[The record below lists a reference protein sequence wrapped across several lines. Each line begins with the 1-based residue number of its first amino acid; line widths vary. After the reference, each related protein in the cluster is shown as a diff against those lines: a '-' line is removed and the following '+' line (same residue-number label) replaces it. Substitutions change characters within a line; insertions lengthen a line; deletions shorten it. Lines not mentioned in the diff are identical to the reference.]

1 MSGII
6 LHKNR
11 AFAGT
16 SIGYDLINDVPL
28 EANLYSD
35 NWVRPSDWISVP
47 DPSVGSE
54 VVYMLYGVE
63 DQHSNYLTIKAS
75 GTFSVDWGDGTSEI
89 VSSGGYSRKEYSFS
103 SISPSAQTSEGFR
116 CVLVTVTPVYP
127 NTLTSFSLQ
136 EYHSYWTN
144 RDRINILEMKV
155 SAPYMSSF
163 NVGNSV
169 NNNGI
174 QQTDRMR
181 RFEFFGN
188 HMITN
193 TSHLFNGCINLRYS
207 KINLSGVTDARYMFG
222 SCTSITEVYI
232 SNCQNITNMEGM
244 FQYCYNLR
252 SLPSIS
258 AAACTTMYYMFRNCY
273 ALEQSPTITVSSNLL
288 NTSSMFL
295 ECRNLGRLISFD
307 TSKVTNME
315 FMFKNCSLL
324 SGVDLFDTSKVTNAQ
339 EMFRNCTSIERL
351 PFFNFESLT
360 NGTLMFNNCYSIVND
375 RRSLGL
381 PLFDFKNLIYGNNMF
396 SSCWRLKIIPSF
408 NFEKLTDMSSMFSD
422 CTQVESFG
430 QLNTPLVTNM
440 SYTFNGC
447 RSIFSF
453 PLINTSNVTNMEGMF
468 RLCYKL
474 REVPLLNT
482 SNVINMRQMFYC
494 TETGDSIGGSIY
506 TLPAFNTSKV
516 TDMYRFLSGQ
526 VNLQYFPQID
536 TSKVTNMQ
544 QMIMVCTSLREFPSL
559 NLDSLTNAYGMF
571 TYCRDI
577 RKIGNLNMPKVTS
590 MSLMFQSCYNLRS
603 IGTITTS
610 NLLTGL
616 INCFNSCHK
625 LMKVNLFDTTNVS
638 DFSYTFNACH
648 QLSEVPTFNTSNVT
662 SFFNAFNSCRSL
674 RNFPA
679 INTSKST
686 NFTNMFNDCW
696 LLENIYPLSMDKAGD
711 INYMFSNCHNITSI
725 TFSNSSTQ
733 PTSTQPY
740 YTFQNCHKLKTFSMD
755 GGTFS
760 SNGTGAFV
768 SCHNLTKLGTFSVT
782 CSYTTSMFSNCYS
795 LKNIKHI
802 KFNPPNYA
810 SSMFNGCYSMVETP
824 FINLSLIVN
833 ETHLNGIFSGCRNI
847 SIINATASKFRIVAS
862 ESNLDWPN
870 ISNFL
875 NSLSPAAN
883 VSDDKRYIQVSGNK
897 GTMEMMDINKRKIV
911 IDKGYIYS
919 NNTASY
925 YNTDLGSGYV
935 KYPWEDLPMYMDMGN
950 TFSYFGGPTMS
961 DISGYSYPNLST
973 TDGAILGNPIYA
985 TYGLYFDGIDDGI
998 NIGTSSVTS
1007 TSVTGDFTIF
1017 AVIEPISIP
1026 SGATVSI
1033 IGRWGATNSNNY
1045 YLDFTGGRLRFGL
1058 TTKANDSSPNSARTE
1073 RSRVLNRVFNN
1084 GERYFIAASWYYG
1097 SNGCSIWINGKKE
1110 TSFYSDN
1117 MPTTSTGHII
1127 SVTSSSAPTTAY
1139 SNLSIGYNQNS
1150 VSMGGPAYNSNVK
1163 IFTAGLYQ
1171 RSLSDIKIEEL
1182 HSYFKRFIP

>member
-1 MSGII
+1 MSGLI

-16 SIGYDLINDVPL
+16 SIGYDIIDDVPL
-28 EANLYSD
+28 EANLYSE
-35 NWVRPSDWISVP
+35 NWTRPSDWISVP

-136 EYHSYWTN
+136 EYHSYWT
-144 RDRINILEMKV
+144 RRYRINILEMKV

-163 NVGNSV
+163 NVGNSGNDNSV
-169 NNNGI
+169 
-174 QQTDRMR
+174 QQTNRMK
-181 RFEFFGN
+181 RFEFFGT
-188 HMITN
+188 HMIAN
-193 TSHLFNGCINLRYS
+193 TGYLFNGCHDLRCA
-207 KINLSGVTDARYMFG
+207 KMDLSSVTNAQYMFG

-232 SNCQNITNMEGM
+232 SNCGTITNMYAM

-252 SLPSIS
+252 SLPPIS
-258 AAACTTMYYMFRNCY
+258 ATACTTMSYMFTNCY
-273 ALEQSPTITVSSNLL
+273 ALEQSPTITSSPNLL
-288 NTSSMFL
+288 DTSNMFN

-315 FMFKNCSLL
+315 RMFYYCSLL
-324 SGVDLFDTSKVTNAQ
+324 STVNLFDTSKVTNGQ
-339 EMFRNCTSIERL
+339 NMFHYCTSIERL
-351 PFFNFESLT
+351 PFFNFGSLT
-360 NGTLMFNNCYSIVND
+360 NGQYMFHNCYSITND
-375 RRSLGL
+375 RRTSGL
-381 PLFDFKNLIYGNNMF
+381 PLFNFENLTNGAYMF

-408 NFEKLTDMSSMFSD
+408 NFAKLTNMSYMFSYG
-422 CTQVESFG
+422 TQIESFG

-440 SYTFNGC
+440 SYAFLGC
-447 RSIFSF
+447 RSVFAF
-453 PLINTSNVTNMEGMF
+453 PFINTSNVTNMEGMF
-468 RLCYKL
+468 KECLML
-474 REVPLLNT
+474 REVPLLDT
-482 SNVINMRQMFYC
+482 SNVTNMRWMFYC
-494 TETGDSIGGSIY
+494 SEINDAVGGSIY

-516 TDMYRFLSGQ
+516 TDMFRFCGGQ
-526 VNLQYFPQID
+526 IKLQYFPQID
-536 TSKVTNMQ
+536 TSKVTDMQ
-544 QMIMVCTSLREFPSL
+544 YMMQSCISLREFPSL
-559 NLDSLTNAYGMF
+559 NLNSLTTAFGMF
-571 TYCRDI
+571 HYCRDI
-577 RKIGNLNMPKVTS
+577 RKIGNLNMPKIGD
-590 MSLMFQSCYNLRS
+590 MRQMFRYCYSLRS

-610 NLLTGL
+610 SMYLWGL
-616 INCFNSCHK
+616 NNCFENCHK
-625 LMKVNLFDTTNVS
+625 LLKVNLFDTASVTE
-638 DFSYTFNACH
+638 FSETFSNCH
-648 QLSEVPTFNTSNVT
+648 QLSEVPLFDTSKVTTFY
-662 SFFNAFNSCRSL
+662 NAFRLCRSL

-679 INTSKST
+679 INTSKCT
-686 NFTNMFNDCW
+686 NFNNMFYECY
-696 LLENIYPLSMDKAGD
+696 LLENIYPLSMNRANN
-711 INYMFSNCHNITSI
+711 INNMFTRCTNIISI
-725 TFSNSSTQ
+725 TFSNSYTYVE
-733 PTSTQPY
+733 PY
-740 YTFQNCHKLKTFSMD
+740 QAFLECYKLKSFSMD

-760 SNGTGAFV
+760 SSAQSTFQG
-768 SCHNLTKLGTFSVT
+768 CHALTNLGTFSVY
-782 CSYTTSMFSNCYS
+782 CGRTTNMFYNCLS
-795 LKNIKHI
+795 IKNIKHI
-802 KFNPPNYA
+802 NFVYPPNYA
-810 SSMFNGCYSMVETP
+810 DGMFYGCYSMVETP
-824 FINLSLIVN
+824 FINLFNISDAASQN
-833 ETHLNGIFSGCRNI
+833 SIFYGCRNI
-847 SIINATASKFRIVAS
+847 SVINATASRFRIVVS
-862 ESNLDWPN
+862 ETNLNWSN

-883 VSDDKRYIQVSGNK
+883 VSDNQRYIQVSGNK

-911 IDKGYIYS
+911 FDKGYTYS
-919 NNTASY
+919 SY
-925 YNTDLGSGYV
+925 PSNYQHQDSGYV
-935 KYPWEDLPMYMDMGN
+935 YYPWEYLTVYMEMGN
-950 TFSYFGGPTMS
+950 TFSYSGGPTVS
-961 DISGYSYPNLST
+961 DISGYSYPNAST
-973 TDGAILGNPIYA
+973 TNGAIVGNPIYA

-1017 AVIEPISIP
+1017 AVIEPISLP
-1026 SGATVSI
+1026 LGVTVSI

-1117 MPTTSTGHII
+1117 MPTTSGGHII

-1139 SNLSIGYNQNS
+1139 SNFSIGYNQNS
-1150 VSMGGPAYNSNVK
+1150 VSMGGTSYNSNIK
-1163 IFTAGLYQ
+1163 IFTAGFYQ
-1171 RSLSDIKIEEL
+1171 RSLDDIKIEEL
-1182 HSYFKRFIP
+1182 YSYFKRFIP